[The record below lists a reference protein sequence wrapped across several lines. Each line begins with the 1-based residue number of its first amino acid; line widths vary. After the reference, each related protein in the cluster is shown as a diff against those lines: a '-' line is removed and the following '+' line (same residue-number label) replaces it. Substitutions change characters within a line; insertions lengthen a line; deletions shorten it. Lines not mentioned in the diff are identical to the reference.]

1 MKNSHQL
8 FPFFGLW
15 ALILFLRAGDLQAQT
30 LIDGK
35 ILEVS
40 STKNSLILDRG
51 HLDEFNEGLRA
62 RFYVQKGPKESPK
75 VFLVA
80 EGELVKSFPKKSYW
94 YMKTIFLPNEVK
106 KENALYLHTVAQV
119 TLGRPLRVR
128 NEHIVASKT
137 QYTDLD
143 DYLDKN
149 EENVPKRLIKEVNQY
164 EKSTDLYEPEIKD
177 YKSDI
182 DVVVQTFENLEAKGG
197 NYYSDDYGDLTAQ
210 KFFVGNQVIKVGD
223 IKKAEDKIL
232 FESMSDAYQDKVN
245 SMKFG
250 VKSFYRNQKK
260 IDGSREVNNQLAIMN
275 TYDEAKEEEKR
286 AEIIQPRAIAKVNRE
301 GENWSTDLDDGAL
314 RRYFVKTGLEKEAR
328 RRQLALN
335 ELEGHEVMF
344 HYAGSMISH
353 GGNQDV
359 NYQGKGYNIGF
370 AYDLH
375 LGRTSP
381 NLKQYSILFLYE
393 AGLSDY
399 NVGAYNARAE
409 ETYYGAYLNYYFI
422 NKPTTLNAF
431 IYLAGVG
438 MKAGTALVASPDISK
453 EYTYQLI
460 TIPALQLMT
469 KYRFRAGD
477 LNEDTANIGAS
488 LNFSIKL
495 ENKIFSTIDRIEDEI
510 NSKFSVFDL
519 KYSVGMSVY
528 F

>member
-1 MKNSHQL
+1 
-8 FPFFGLW
+8 
-15 ALILFLRAGDLQAQT
+15 
-30 LIDGK
+30 
-35 ILEVS
+35 
-40 STKNSLILDRG
+40 
-51 HLDEFNEGLRA
+51 
-62 RFYVQKGPKESPK
+62 
-75 VFLVA
+75 
-80 EGELVKSFPKKSYW
+80 
-94 YMKTIFLPNEVK
+94 MKTIFLPNEVK

-393 AGLSDY
+393 NTLY
-399 NVGAYNARAE
+399 CRNE
-409 ETYYGAYLNYYFI
+409 EIYEIFI
-422 NKPTTLNAF
+422 
-431 IYLAGVG
+431 I
-438 MKAGTALVASPDISK
+438 
-453 EYTYQLI
+453 
-460 TIPALQLMT
+460 
-469 KYRFRAGD
+469 
-477 LNEDTANIGAS
+477 
-488 LNFSIKL
+488 
-495 ENKIFSTIDRIEDEI
+495 
-510 NSKFSVFDL
+510 
-519 KYSVGMSVY
+519 
-528 F
+528 